1 MSSQQQPQRQP
12 QLNEDEISSN
22 NHIYTMLSSSTSLPL
37 NNNANNQV
45 SKTLFSPSSV
55 TSIKIEKQE
64 NIEDE
69 AETEYDRRRNR
80 STDTRLL
87 IPVISIGNNSSEKQK
102 STPPLIPSSGSSI
115 IDESRLLLKE
125 YEQLRNDSVSEIQR
139 AHDSL
144 NAR

>member
-1 MSSQQQPQRQP
+1 MTPQQPQRQP
-12 QLNEDEISSN
+12 QLNEDETSSN

-69 AETEYDRRRNR
+69 TETEYDRRRNR

>member
-1 MSSQQQPQRQP
+1 MSSQQPQRQP

-37 NNNANNQV
+37 NNNVNNQV

-87 IPVISIGNNSSEKQK
+87 IPVISIGNNTNEKQK

>member
-37 NNNANNQV
+37 NNNNNQV

-69 AETEYDRRRNR
+69 TETEYDRRRNR

-87 IPVISIGNNSSEKQK
+87 IPVISIGNDSSEKQK